1 MIGYKRDVLQRQSL
15 SEVKMGRGSP
25 ICERVRVCTEEC
37 VRNRTEQL
45 LLMTY
50 LNVHPCIRLYVRC
63 KKTTVKEVLT

>member
-1 MIGYKRDVLQRQSL
+1 MIGYKRDVLQSL

-45 LLMTY
+45 LLMTI
-50 LNVHPCIRLYVRC
+50 VHLCIHLYVRC